1 MDTPEPAPQ
10 ALKPAIGLGSA
21 VLLVMGGIVGV
32 GVFVNP
38 ATVAR
43 SLHSPVLALAAWAVG
58 GGIALL
64 GAFVYA
70 ELAARFPRTGGEY
83 VYLKETYGP
92 LTGFLYGWTTF
103 LVVQA
108 GGMAAVSI
116 VFAKYLQIVTGTHVP
131 DPVIVVAVLAG
142 LAAINCL
149 GVSAGNGVQTL
160 LGILKVAA
168 IGAVIAGGL
177 LLVPQGQPLT
187 HPVLDRPPGPDLL
200 KAFGA
205 ALIPVI
211 FSFGGW
217 QTASYVAGEI
227 KDAHRNLARALPLG
241 VLAVIAIYLLIN
253 IACMRAL
260 GIAALGKTLTPTAD
274 VLQLAVG
281 PVGARLAAG
290 AIALSALG
298 FLSQSMLTSPR
309 VIFAMA
315 RDGLFFQRLG
325 AVSEGSRVP
334 AAAILAPHP
343 RPHRQLRPPP
353 ELRHRH
359 ERPLLRH
366 QRHLPLRPAPPC
378 GGRRRGGLPGALASV
393 EHRPLRP
400 GLRRHRRRLLL
411 ELSGRQ
417 PDRLRHHG
425 PGRACLPAVPPP
437 ERRLMTD
444 RRVMASPYMQFA
456 KLSSGAR
463 FSLAGSGI
471 ANAAFTDL
479 GPLPALELHAD
490 NGYGWPPLLEAL
502 GARFGVGPECV
513 VTAEGTA
520 FANHLAMAAL
530 VQPGD
535 EVLIETPGY
544 ELLDS
549 TLKYL
554 GARLIPF
561 ARRADEA
568 WRLDAAQVTAAITPK
583 TRLVVLTNLHNPSG
597 ALTLLEDVAAIAA
610 AAARVGAWVLS
621 DEVYLELMAGPD
633 GKVPTAFR
641 PDGNI
646 VVTSSLTKAYGLSGL
661 RCGWILAPADL
672 AHRIYRL
679 NDLFG
684 STPNHPGDQLSLWA
698 LGHLPALRARA
709 SAILEE
715 NRAAY
720 RAILGGHPA
729 LDQVIFE
736 QGTTVFPRLLHEDG
750 EAFFQRL
757 KADYETSVVPGRFFG
772 APDHVRIGLAA
783 DPVTTRQGLE
793 RVAKAL
799 G

>member
-1 MDTPEPAPQ
+1 
-10 ALKPAIGLGSA
+10 
-21 VLLVMGGIVGV
+21 
-32 GVFVNP
+32 
-38 ATVAR
+38 
-43 SLHSPVLALAAWAVG
+43 
-58 GGIALL
+58 
-64 GAFVYA
+64 
-70 ELAARFPRTGGEY
+70 
-83 VYLKETYGP
+83 
-92 LTGFLYGWTTF
+92 
-103 LVVQA
+103 
-108 GGMAAVSI
+108 
-116 VFAKYLQIVTGTHVP
+116 
-131 DPVIVVAVLAG
+131 
-142 LAAINCL
+142 
-149 GVSAGNGVQTL
+149 
-160 LGILKVAA
+160 
-168 IGAVIAGGL
+168 
-177 LLVPQGQPLT
+177 
-187 HPVLDRPPGPDLL
+187 
-200 KAFGA
+200 
-205 ALIPVI
+205 
-211 FSFGGW
+211 
-217 QTASYVAGEI
+217 
-227 KDAHRNLARALPLG
+227 
-241 VLAVIAIYLLIN
+241 
-253 IACMRAL
+253 
-260 GIAALGKTLTPTAD
+260 
-274 VLQLAVG
+274 
-281 PVGARLAAG
+281 
-290 AIALSALG
+290 
-298 FLSQSMLTSPR
+298 
-309 VIFAMA
+309 
-315 RDGLFFQRLG
+315 
-325 AVSEGSRVP
+325 
-334 AAAILAPHP
+334 
-343 RPHRQLRPPP
+343 
-353 ELRHRH
+353 
-359 ERPLLRH
+359 
-366 QRHLPLRPAPPC
+366 
-378 GGRRRGGLPGALASV
+378 
-393 EHRPLRP
+393 
-400 GLRRHRRRLLL
+400 
-411 ELSGRQ
+411 
-417 PDRLRHHG
+417 
-425 PGRACLPAVPPP
+425 
-437 ERRLMTD
+437 MTD